1 MSAETY
7 RLVYYSRNMTT
18 GDADAVA
25 AEVDDILATSRAN
38 NERDEITGA
47 LMFNAGCFAQVL
59 EGPLDVVEAAFERI
73 QQDDRH
79 SEVSLLAMEP
89 IIERSFPNWA
99 MGFVGRSISLRR
111 RQTTCNFAGLGD
123 GRGAYGRLIGHARA
137 SGVIGVNTVACQ
149 TNAAA
154 CSERGRQIL
163 NEELDR
169 HSVIHGCR
177 ASSQTWTLVHVHP
190 PLIGRVLKNSVS
202 YALVKLLSAQSY

>member
-1 MSAETY
+1 MVMSAETY

-47 LMFNAGCFAQVL
+47 LLFNAGCFAQVL

-99 MGFVGRSISLRR
+99 MGFVGLSDDDAARFADVAKATDFDPSLF
-111 RQTTCNFAGLGD
+111 NGD
-123 GRGAYGRLIGHARA
+123 KLHAILRDLA
-137 SGVIGVNTVACQ
+137 MEEERT
-149 TNAAA
+149 AA
-154 CSERGRQIL
+154 
-163 NEELDR
+163 
-169 HSVIHGCR
+169 
-177 ASSQTWTLVHVHP
+177 
-190 PLIGRVLKNSVS
+190 
-202 YALVKLLSAQSY
+202 